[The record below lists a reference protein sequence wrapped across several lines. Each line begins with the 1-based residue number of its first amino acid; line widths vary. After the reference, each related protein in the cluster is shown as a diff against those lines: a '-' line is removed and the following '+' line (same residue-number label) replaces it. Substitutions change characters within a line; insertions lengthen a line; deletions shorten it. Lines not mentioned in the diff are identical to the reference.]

1 MFRSEPSSNY
11 ELPNSLRA
19 DAGDGRHGFSRSYD
33 SWAEIF
39 STSEEQAE
47 ISSFGMIWGV
57 HAALQSQIG
66 SDSTKRQR
74 WRGDRYSRVRSKED
88 SRVPAAFMW
97 IILSVTRSSVYFAMP
112 GENGCGICDAEGLR
126 IKISACEQL

>member
-1 MFRSEPSSNY
+1 MILVVLGKSRADISVFRSEPSSNY

-33 SWAEIF
+33 SWADIF
-39 STSEEQAE
+39 SISDEQAE

-66 SDSTKRQR
+66 SDSTKRKR
-74 WRGDRYSRVRSKED
+74 WRGDRYSRVWS
-88 SRVPAAFMW
+88 
-97 IILSVTRSSVYFAMP
+97 
-112 GENGCGICDAEGLR
+112 
-126 IKISACEQL
+126 